1 MKNVLDF
8 EEERTEVELLGKIN
22 NILNLLDDVDKT
34 IEELPQ
40 KQSNIEL
47 LRSDLE
53 HLLEDKEM
61 GSVGY
66 KNIAKELEKVR
77 KQRRHLKKAYEVIK
91 CFQNNRNKIT
101 YKEQRPFVRNA
112 LETCYKD
119 LQTSYNYR
127 LLNAQ
132 NIKDLLGSENY
143 KTKSEREENTN
154 TNSTKRKKYRKVNIP
169 KDTLR
174 ELLEQGLSYTKIG
187 AKFDIS
193 ASSVSH
199 LKKKYF
205 GEEVFNEVGSR
216 GSFGGPIRRKEGA
229 IRPREVTLEMY
240 KELEDK
246 GYNQKEMAE
255 YWGFGASSVTDIKK
269 RLGIEVVEKPNYH
282 RG

>member
-1 MKNVLDF
+1 MNNVLDF
-8 EEERTEVELLGKIN
+8 EEEKTEVELLGKIN
-22 NILNLLDDVDKT
+22 NILTLLDDVDKA

-101 YKEQRPFVRNA
+101 YKEQRPFVRNSIE
-112 LETCYKD
+112 LCYKE

-132 NIKDLLGSENY
+132 NIKDLIGSENY
-143 KTKSEREENTN
+143 DKSKKVNSEDEIKLKNGKTVSRDDFEELLNSKMTNKEIGELYGLTASGITRLKERFGIEI
-154 TNSTKRKKYRKVNIP
+154 RKKRVSSKGVKNVDTADRIYMP
-169 KDTLR
+169 K
-174 ELLEQGLSYTKIG
+174 EI
-187 AKFDIS
+187 
-193 ASSVSH
+193 
-199 LKKKYF
+199 
-205 GEEVFNEVGSR
+205 
-216 GSFGGPIRRKEGA
+216 
-229 IRPREVTLEMY
+229 TLEMFNEL
-240 KELEDK
+240 KEK
-246 GYNQKEMAE
+246 GYNQVQMAS
-255 YWGFGASSVTDIKK
+255 YWGFSVNSITDVKR
-269 RLGIEVVEKPNYH
+269 RLGLDIRHKS
-282 RG
+282 